1 MTRVVKAIVPIS
13 NSGVPFMPKVASS
26 TETQNLYIVS
36 KHKWIIETTIET
48 VGAPYTD
55 TFRIQ
60 LKTEVE
66 STN

>member
-1 MTRVVKAIVPIS
+1 
-13 NSGVPFMPKVASS
+13 MPKTASS
-26 TETQNLYIVS
+26 TETQNLYIIS
-36 KHKWIIETTIET
+36 KHKWIIEATIET